1 MKKTR
6 SDPGV
11 LIGRGGAG
19 GYQIY
24 AKLLYDTIERVY
36 RRAEG
41 SDYMWVCEEFFNAIL
56 QFYSR
61 LPKASGGVVNNTS
74 QYYL

>member
-41 SDYMWVCEEFFNAIL
+41 SDYMWVCEFKRNFTVL
-56 QFYSR
+56 QS
-61 LPKASGGVVNNTS
+61 VVES
-74 QYYL
+74 